1 MVKYIHMTVGKIKA
15 EKQRYILGYIYSSPG
30 FSNIN
35 MDYG

>member
-1 MVKYIHMTVGKIKA
+1 MVKYVDMTDGKRMA
-15 EKQRYILGYIYSSPG
+15 EKQRYILGYKYSSLG